1 MRSLDSSS
9 NVGVTFSCESSRAE
23 YFDVDKIGICWHESG
38 FCEMRSLAKANWGCM
53 YACDFTRNK
62 RVKIE

>member
-9 NVGVTFSCESSRAE
+9 NGGVTSSCESSRAE

-53 YACDFTRNK
+53 YAM
-62 RVKIE
+62 